1 MYLGN
6 VYIAD
11 WWNNRVRKVAVA
23 TDIITT
29 IAGTGDYGFSG
40 DGGPATLA
48 ELYYPQEVALDSS
61 GRPILTLFTF
71 VTYRYLP
78 RQRVHR

>member
-1 MYLGN
+1 M
-6 VYIAD
+6 
-11 WWNNRVRKVAVA
+11 A
-23 TDIITT
+23 TGIITT

-40 DGGPATLA
+40 DGGPATSA

-61 GRPILTLFTF
+61 GRAIVVFLTFMLI
-71 VTYRYLP
+71 VTYRHLP